1 MAGRSIARTNGAR
14 PSGPAKRSRAPKS
27 DGGAQGAAWRTI
39 RCKFAEPCPR
49 CGERLTVG
57 ASVRWAPGHKAYHF
71 ADDCAGPGMTDEAAE
86 AMGEPAPTDSEL
98 ERLYVGRFDCTD
110 AEVF

>member
-1 MAGRSIARTNGAR
+1 
-14 PSGPAKRSRAPKS
+14 
-27 DGGAQGAAWRTI
+27 
-39 RCKFAEPCPR
+39 
-49 CGERLTVG
+49 
-57 ASVRWAPGHKAYHF
+57 
-71 ADDCAGPGMTDEAAE
+71 MTDEAAE